1 MSHLFK
7 ENQAALLDAKLTS
20 LSNIPCVC
28 DTQQQQQQETDTS
41 KVQQP
46 HCDTLSLTPIK
57 SRNKII
63 ELIEFRSNLQGF
75 IFAFNNY
82 FYIYVF
88 CSLTNRHVQNFY
100 RIDALSSDKSSQKV
114 SGFYCK

>member
-28 DTQQQQQQETDTS
+28 DTQQQQQETDTS

-46 HCDTLSLTPIK
+46 HCDTLSPTPIE
-57 SRNKII
+57 SRNRMI
-63 ELIEFRSNLQGF
+63 ELIEFGTNLQGF
-75 IFAFNNY
+75 ICAVYLNILHLFEKSNEQSF
-82 FYIYVF
+82 F
-88 CSLTNRHVQNFY
+88 CKRL
-100 RIDALSSDKSSQKV
+100 
-114 SGFYCK
+114 